1 MVQRTDWDATLYDEK
16 HSFVSQFGLE
26 VVELLAPRASERV
39 LDLGCGTG
47 QLASEIA
54 RSGAHVVGID
64 IAPKMIERARAAH
77 PSLRF
82 EVADGADFSFPEPF
96 DAVSSN
102 AALHW
107 MQGTDEVIQCVRRCL
122 KPGGRFVA
130 EFGGKGNIAAT
141 VAAINES
148 VAAAGYPRTGKA
160 HDWYFP
166 SIAEFT
172 SLLER
177 HQFSPTYASLF
188 DRPTPFEDGE
198 LGMRHWLEMFGSD
211 LLTHLPSL
219 AREGVIEDIENRLRG
234 RLYRDGTWLGDYRR
248 IRVVAIRE

>member
-16 HSFVSQFGLE
+16 HSFVSQYGLE
-26 VVELLAPRASERV
+26 VVKLLAPQDGERI

-54 RSGAHVVGID
+54 RSGAQVMGID
-64 IAPKMIERARAAH
+64 IAPKMIDRAREAH
-77 PSLRF
+77 PGLRF

-96 DAVSSN
+96 DAVFSN

-107 MQGTDEVIQCVRRCL
+107 MQGTHRVIQCVRCCL

-130 EFGGKGNIAAT
+130 EFGGKGNIAVT
-141 VAAINES
+141 VAAIDES
-148 VAAAGYPRTGKA
+148 LAAAGYPGPGTA
-160 HDWYFP
+160 HPWYFP

-172 SLLER
+172 SLLEDHR
-177 HQFSPTYASLF
+177 FSPTYATLF

-198 LGMRHWLEMFGSD
+198 LGMRHWLEMFGAD
-211 LLTHLPSL
+211 CWPICPPMP
-219 AREGVIEDIENRLRG
+219 AR
-234 RLYRDGTWLGDYRR
+234 
-248 IRVVAIRE
+248 AS